1 MQLFF
6 FGLGFGFGFGFVFL
20 RGMWANQEAL
30 LGLGVCYNNR

>member
-6 FGLGFGFGFGFVFL
+6 FWFWFWVLVLFFL